1 MRYTNKKLDQNY
13 KWNDCNDIFKEFW
26 VNNDYYPRAVQSFE
40 TRYNFESFCSQYGL
54 FTIKKWILNSPD
66 LWYYMNSFKNAPCKS
81 NKLSTLKTV
90 IIYDSTHSITD
101 RKQFCI
107 FNDDRLEDLIKYA
120 LERIP
125 NHTEIEYYKNFVK
138 TGLYNFLNE
147 LL

>member
-1 MRYTNKKLDQNY
+1 MQEYLSKCLSLEQQL
-13 KWNDCNDIFKEFW
+13 
-26 VNNDYYPRAVQSFE
+26 A
-40 TRYNFESFCSQYGL
+40 ESERKYE
-54 FTIKKWILNSPD
+54 
-66 LWYYMNSFKNAPCKS
+66 
-81 NKLSTLKTV
+81 
-90 IIYDSTHSITD
+90 D